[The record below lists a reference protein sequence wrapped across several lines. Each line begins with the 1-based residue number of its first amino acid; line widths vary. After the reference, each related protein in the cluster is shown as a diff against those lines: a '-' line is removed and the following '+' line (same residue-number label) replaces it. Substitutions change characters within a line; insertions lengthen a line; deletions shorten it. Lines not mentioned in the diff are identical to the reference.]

1 MATSRDDFGIA
12 IRSALL
18 QSGAKQKF
26 SLFVLIIASVLVFTL
41 DNLELKPIKA
51 LRSVIND
58 GVYRL
63 SAISS
68 SPISFA
74 SASKSFLSNHFNIY
88 KENEEL
94 KKKIEL
100 LEKDRFDTLYLQTE
114 NNQLQE
120 VLELDKTTSYS
131 TVGAKIMLDKNSPYL
146 NSVVINKGSNVGIK
160 LGMPV
165 LNKGNLVGRIV
176 EVNYISSR
184 ILLLNDLNSKIPAV
198 ISPSGEQAI
207 LSGIGQKNP
216 TLEYLPDGFQNVDDL
231 TVYTSGKDGVL
242 FPGISIG
249 KIIRDEDDESD
260 EGRIRVKLFSDP
272 TQVLYVNVVLD
283 KSNDAGA
290 R

>member
-18 QSGAKQKF
+18 QRGAKQKF
-26 SLFVLIIASVLVFTL
+26 SLFVLILASILIFTL
-41 DNLELKPIKA
+41 DNLELKPIKV
-51 LRSVIND
+51 LRSIIND
-58 GVYRL
+58 GIYRL
-63 SAISS
+63 SAVSS

-74 SASKSFLSNHFNIY
+74 SASKNFLSTHLSIY
-88 KENEEL
+88 RENEEL
-94 KKKIEL
+94 KRKIQV

-120 VLELDKTTSYS
+120 VLDLDKTTAYS

-146 NSVVINKGSNVGIK
+146 NSVIINKGTNVGIK

-165 LNKGNLVGRIV
+165 LSKGNLVGRIV

-198 ISPSGEQAI
+198 ISPTGEQAI

-242 FPGISIG
+242 LPGISIG
-249 KIIRDEDDESD
+249 KIVKDQDDESD

-272 TQVLYVNVVLD
+272 TQILYVNVVLD
-283 KSNDAGA
+283 KSNDEEAK
-290 R
+290 

>member
-18 QSGAKQKF
+18 QRGAKQKF
-26 SLFVLIIASVLVFTL
+26 SLFVLIIASVLVFAL

-74 SASKSFLSNHFNIY
+74 SASKNFLSNHLNIY

-249 KIIRDEDDESD
+249 KIIRDEDDEND

-283 KSNDAGA
+283 KSNDEEAK
-290 R
+290 

>member
-1 MATSRDDFGIA
+1 
-12 IRSALL
+12 
-18 QSGAKQKF
+18 
-26 SLFVLIIASVLVFTL
+26 
-41 DNLELKPIKA
+41 
-51 LRSVIND
+51 
-58 GVYRL
+58 
-63 SAISS
+63 
-68 SPISFA
+68 
-74 SASKSFLSNHFNIY
+74 
-88 KENEEL
+88 
-94 KKKIEL
+94 
-100 LEKDRFDTLYLQTE
+100 
-114 NNQLQE
+114 
-120 VLELDKTTSYS
+120 
-131 TVGAKIMLDKNSPYL
+131 MLDKNSPYL

-272 TQVLYVNVVLD
+272 TQVLYVNVVID

>member
-26 SLFVLIIASVLVFTL
+26 SLFVLIIASVLVFAL

-100 LEKDRFDTLYLQTE
+100 LEKDKFDTLYLQTE

-249 KIIRDEDDESD
+249 KIIRDEDDESE